1 MIEMFTGGCVLIRE
15 SVRLMEIKEGVIVV
29 LNLEGRVQISL
40 GELRAKG
47 HSRKRK
53 WHRQKEESEDI
64 WEGWWMGSTNAVR
77 D

>member
-15 SVRLMEIKEGVIVV
+15 SVRLMEIKEGVIVA

-47 HSRKRK
+47 IPGRGNGTGKKKNLRISGRAGGRVA
-53 WHRQKEESEDI
+53 Q
-64 WEGWWMGSTNAVR
+64 TQ
-77 D
+77 

>member
-15 SVRLMEIKEGVIVV
+15 SVRFMEVKEGVIVA

-53 WHRQKEESEDI
+53 
-64 WEGWWMGSTNAVR
+64 
-77 D
+77 